1 MNPAGQTAVVVGR
14 LYPRED
20 EDASQKAFAELSK
33 SVPRCVALPGKP
45 PLPAASSVYAVL
57 MNRLIVLDDIANISE
72 QKPYAWSP
80 IQIERNKLG
89 NTLDDWFLLP
99 FGGPE
104 VVILP
109 GFHTAAENG
118 ISFPLGVDKH
128 AKHSASGMTGA
139 EVFYSVLGL
148 MSNGAKTILLS
159 RWRTGGQS
167 SYDIVRQFAQELPHT
182 TPADAWQRA
191 VLVTADSRL
200 NLEAEPRVKKSTVD
214 EPPRSNHPFF
224 WSGYML
230 VDRGQN
236 PEVVEEDDL
245 PVVKEKPAGK
255 NKPGGNEKPAGKDK
269 PAGNEKD
276 EAPTRAKKL

>member
-1 MNPAGQTAVVVGR
+1 MVLGR
-14 LYPRED
+14 LYGRED
-20 EDASQKAFAELSK
+20 EDVPQKAFAELSK
-33 SVPRCVALPGKP
+33 SVPHCVALPSKP

-57 MNRLIVLDDIANISE
+57 MDRLIVLDDIVNISE

-80 IQIERNKLG
+80 IQVERGKPG

-118 ISFPLGVDKH
+118 MKRSTPRMAG
-128 AKHSASGMTGA
+128 S
-139 EVFYSVLGL
+139 EVFLSLLGL
-148 MSNGAKTILLS
+148 MSNGAKTILMS

-167 SYDIVRQFAQELPHT
+167 SYDIVREFAQELPHT

-200 NLEAEPRVKKSTVD
+200 SLEAEPRIKKAAVD
-214 EPPRSNHPFF
+214 DPPRGNHPFF
-224 WSGYML
+224 WSGYLL
-230 VDRGQN
+230 VDRGQK
-236 PEVVEEDDL
+236 PEVVEDDDDDL
-245 PVVKEKPAGK
+245 PVVKEK
-255 NKPGGNEKPAGKDK
+255 E
-269 PAGNEKD
+269 
-276 EAPTRAKKL
+276 EAPPPPKVLKLRSEPAKTRGPNPPGK